1 MSKSISKNLLII
13 ATVGLGCVN
22 SFVALPSFAQ
32 KPEVVPTTPTTPSNP
47 STSTP
52 SNPSTSTP
60 SNPSTSTPS
69 NSSNPSTT
77 STETKSNTI
86 VDVASSNKSFS
97 ILVTALK
104 AAGLVET
111 LSGKGPFTVFA
122 PTDEAFKAL
131 PQGTLEML
139 LKPENKA
146 VLVKV
151 LTYHVVA
158 GKVMAEDV
166 KPGNV
171 KTVEGSPFTVK
182 VDSGMVMINAAK
194 VTQTDVPASNG
205 VIHVLDKVIV
215 PPNL

>member
-32 KPEVVPTTPTTPSNP
+32 KPEVVPTTPTTPANP
-47 STSTP
+47 TAPSIPSTP
-52 SNPSTSTP
+52 SNPSTST
-60 SNPSTSTPS
+60 TK
-69 NSSNPSTT
+69 
-77 STETKSNTI
+77 TKSNTI

-182 VDSGMVMINAAK
+182 VDGGIVMINAARL
-194 VTQTDVPASNG
+194 TQVDVPASNG
-205 VIHVLDKVIV
+205 VIHVLDKVII